1 MIAYVY
7 DSLSTSYIL
16 TPGNQQLTLRQA
28 QGRLR
33 GGGTAQWAHTNVWG
47 GGQLLATYS
56 ADPDPTRNVPGVL
69 NFYVDDPLGT
79 QTGVPTD
86 RSWSVGWSGR
96 VMTDYAG
103 NVMEGCHSL
112 S

>member
-1 MIAYVY
+1 MGAYQRV
-7 DSLSTSYIL
+7 
-16 TPGNQQLTLRQA
+16 G
-28 QGRLR
+28 
-33 GGGTAQWAHTNVWG
+33 W
-47 GGQLLATYS
+47 GQLLATYS

-103 NVMEGCHSL
+103 NVMESCPKVTLRRDPLYL
-112 S
+112 SQSNEARLS